1 MKKKLMITGASGFI
15 GTNFIE
21 KYKDEFKIIPVC
33 LIENKP
39 EDLDYTG
46 VDCILH
52 LAALVHQMNGATEEK
67 YFEINTEL
75 TKRLANKA
83 KEAGVGHFVFY
94 STVKVYG
101 YDGDLQ
107 NPNFILDE
115 NSSCTP
121 NDPYGK
127 SKYEAEK
134 FLKTLQNDDFKV
146 GVIRPPMVYG
156 AGVKGNMLSL
166 IKLVDKCPILPFNY
180 NEFKR
185 SIVYIDN
192 LLEITKRM
200 IVEEKIGIIIPQDTS
215 AVSIKEIIEGIAEGL
230 GKKVFLFRFPNFI
243 FSLLIKVKPQIM
255 VRLYGGLQFKNNG
268 LGKIDSKKGLKD
280 MIGWYKK

>member
-1 MKKKLMITGASGFI
+1 MKKTLMITGASGFI

-21 KYKDEFKIIPVC
+21 KYKDDFNIIPVC
-33 LIENKP
+33 LIENRP

-46 VDCILH
+46 IDCILH
-52 LAALVHQMNGATEEK
+52 LAALVHQMNGAPEEK
-67 YFEINTEL
+67 YFEVNTEL
-75 TKRLANKA
+75 TKRLAHKA

-107 NPNFILDE
+107 NQNFILDE
-115 NSSCTP
+115 YSPCTP

-134 FLKTLQNDDFKV
+134 YLEALQSEKFKV
-146 GVIRPPMVYG
+146 GIIRPPMVYG
-156 AGVKGNMLSL
+156 TGVKGNMLSL
-166 IKLVDKCPILPFNY
+166 IKLVDKVTILPFNY

-215 AVSIKEIIEGIAEGL
+215 AASIKEIIEGIAEGL

-243 FSLLIKVKPQIM
+243 FKLLIKIKPQVM

-268 LGKIDSKKGLKD
+268 LGVTTSKKGLKE
-280 MIGWYKK
+280 MIGWYKG

>member
-1 MKKKLMITGASGFI
+1 MKKTLMITGASGFI

-21 KYKDEFKIIPVC
+21 KYTDEFNIIPVC

-52 LAALVHQMNGATEEK
+52 LAALVHQMNGAPEEK
-67 YFEINTEL
+67 YFEVNTEL
-75 TKRLANKA
+75 TKRLADKA
-83 KEAGVGHFVFY
+83 KESGVGHFVFY

-115 NSSCTP
+115 KSPCNP

-134 FLKTLQNDDFKV
+134 YLETLQSDNFKV

-166 IKLVDKCPILPFNY
+166 IKMVDKVSILPFNY
-180 NEFKR
+180 DEFKR

-192 LLEITKRM
+192 LLEITKAM
-200 IVEEKIGIIIPQDTS
+200 IVEEKSGIIIPQDTS

-230 GKKVFLFRFPNFI
+230 GKKVFLFRFPSFI
-243 FSLLIKVKPQIM
+243 FGLLVKIKPQVM

-268 LGKIDSKKGLKD
+268 LGNIDSKKGLRE
-280 MIGWYKK
+280 MIRWYKG

>member
-1 MKKKLMITGASGFI
+1 MKKTLMITGASGFI

-21 KYKDEFKIIPVC
+21 KYKDEFNIIPVC
-33 LIENKP
+33 LIKDKP
-39 EDLDYTG
+39 EDLDYKG

-52 LAALVHQMNGATEEK
+52 LAALVHQMNGAPEEK
-67 YFEINTEL
+67 YFEVNTEL

-101 YDGDLQ
+101 YDGNLQ
-107 NPNFILDE
+107 NPDFVLDE
-115 NSSCTP
+115 DSPCTP

-134 FLKTLQNDDFKV
+134 YLETLQSENFKV

-166 IKLVDKCPILPFNY
+166 IKLVDKVSILPFNY
-180 NEFKR
+180 DEFKR

-192 LLEITKRM
+192 LLEITKTM
-200 IVEEKIGIIIPQDTS
+200 IVEEKRGVIIPEDVK
-215 AVSIKEIIEGIAEGL
+215 AVSIKEIIEGIGEGL
-230 GKKVFLFRFPNFI
+230 GKRVFLFRFPRFVFNV
-243 FSLLIKVKPQIM
+243 LIRVKPQVM

-268 LGKIDSKKGLKD
+268 LGKIDSKKGLRQ
-280 MIGWYKK
+280 MVRWYKG

>member
-1 MKKKLMITGASGFI
+1 MKKTVMITGASGFI
-15 GTNFIE
+15 GTNFVE
-21 KYKDEFKIIPVC
+21 KYKSDFNIIPVC
-33 LIENKP
+33 LIENRP

-52 LAALVHQMNGATEEK
+52 LAALVHQMNGAPEEK
-67 YFEINTEL
+67 YFEVNTEL
-75 TKRLANKA
+75 TQRLANKA
-83 KEAGVGHFVFY
+83 KEAGVGHFMFY

-115 NSSCTP
+115 NSLCNP

-134 FLKTLQNDDFKV
+134 YLGTLQSDEFKV
-146 GVIRPPMVYG
+146 GIVRPPMVYG
-156 AGVKGNMLSL
+156 VGVKGNMLSL
-166 IKLVDKCPILPFNY
+166 IKLVDKIAILPFNY

-185 SIVYIDN
+185 SIVYIEN
-192 LLEITKRM
+192 LLEITKQM
-200 IVEEKIGIIIPQDTS
+200 ISEEKIGIIIPQDTK

-230 GKKVFLFRFPNFI
+230 GKKVFLVKFPKFI
-243 FSLLIKVKPQIM
+243 FKLLIKYKPQVM

-268 LGKIDSKKGLKD
+268 LGHIKSKEGLKK
-280 MIGWYKK
+280 MIGWYRV